1 MVLHGVKKNRISCG
15 RRARLIEDLKK
26 CHSRFYQAHKLE
38 SSTKTRCSLAN
49 CITNWSS
56 AQPVKVSARS
66 ESFNRK
72 WLIKLRQL
80 QHRLNHHRHLQ
91 TVKSLLTSFR
101 LVLTPIHHQSQFVHK
116 IVSIVKRC
124 RFRHPLPNMK
134 SPHSSSLIG
143 LTRGSVPTILSK
155 DNLAPSERSKAR
167 VWKSS
172 RSNSF
177 PQIGWHKA
185 N

>member
-1 MVLHGVKKNRISCG
+1 MSHTIP
-15 RRARLIEDLKK
+15 
-26 CHSRFYQAHKLE
+26 SRKRQHAQSVIANSFASTKLE

-56 AQPVKVSARS
+56 APPVKVSARS

-116 IVSIVKRC
+116 IVSIV
-124 RFRHPLPNMK
+124 
-134 SPHSSSLIG
+134 
-143 LTRGSVPTILSK
+143 
-155 DNLAPSERSKAR
+155 
-167 VWKSS
+167 
-172 RSNSF
+172 
-177 PQIGWHKA
+177 
-185 N
+185 